1 MFFKN
6 PKHLFNKEIG
16 RRVFILA
23 NGPSIKME
31 DLTPLRNEIVIG
43 MNASTIIDE
52 SLGLRCK
59 YYVLSDLRFLTASE
73 KRPWATQKINPVTH
87 RVIRSDLKIFDDP
100 ALYKQSTYI
109 TPLSRDGFSQDLDE
123 GFYYDFDMSSLSS
136 EDLIKIESRDFN
148 RDILITTK
156 YSKSLD
162 EFYDMNVYTDWSV
175 TSVIAIHG
183 SYSELELYSSK
194 VFSPDELSDL
204 YSNN

>member
-1 MFFKN
+1 MNNNLISRLELIQKVIYN
-6 PKHLFNKEIG
+6 FNSN
-16 RRVFILA
+16 F
-23 NGPSIKME
+23 NQW
-31 DLTPLRNEIVIG
+31 
-43 MNASTIIDE
+43 
-52 SLGLRCK
+52 
-59 YYVLSDLRFLTASE
+59 Y
-73 KRPWATQKINPVTH
+73 
-87 RVIRSDLKIFDDP
+87 
-100 ALYKQSTYI
+100 
-109 TPLSRDGFSQDLDE
+109 
-123 GFYYDFDMSSLSS
+123 DMSPKDR
-136 EDLIKIESRDFN
+136 DLIKIESRDFN